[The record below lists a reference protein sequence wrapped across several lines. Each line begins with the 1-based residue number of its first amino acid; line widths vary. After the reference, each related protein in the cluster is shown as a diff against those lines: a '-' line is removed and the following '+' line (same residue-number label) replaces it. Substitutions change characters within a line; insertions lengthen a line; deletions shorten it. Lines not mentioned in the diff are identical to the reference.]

1 MWGGYLSHLPTK
13 GLELLLDDDGKLF
26 NGWILLCQ
34 QIFLVIRLSW
44 NPHKLVFVENN
55 TTIYN
60 TYGNYGNTFYTTQA
74 TDWRCWFCST
84 WVVFVQTS
92 QVLSKKQRFFSS
104 SWEHPTCEKGVSS
117 LKNNIGEKLIHI
129 MSLVGML
136 LNLPPQN
143 LQKNI
148 AKTVFQPPF
157 FRGYVKCKLRV
168 RLQQT
173 CIFSSYI
180 RMILRWIDRGSS
192 VCFFVDLGPTTIY
205 PLPTS
210 YPREN

>member
-1 MWGGYLSHLPTK
+1 MESPQIGFCWKQYNNIQHIWKYILYNASYRLK
-13 GLELLLDDDGKLF
+13 MLVLF
-26 NGWILLCQ
+26 NLGR
-34 QIFLVIRLSW
+34 V
-44 NPHKLVFVENN
+44 
-55 TTIYN
+55 
-60 TYGNYGNTFYTTQA
+60 
-74 TDWRCWFCST
+74 CSNISGSEQKT
-84 WVVFVQTS
+84 A
-92 QVLSKKQRFFSS
+92 FFSS

-180 RMILRWIDRGSS
+180 RMILRRIDRGSS